1 MPTETVV
8 GEEVMTVAD
17 ASRNCDV
24 KAKKTIIRWAEAEGI
39 KEVYARTVSNTIER
53 AVPVEWVHRKM
64 QERSIQTEPVFER
77 VEVAANVSF
86 DAPGGKEGG
95 EMLPDTIRA
104 LPELAQIVERFARLY
119 EEHTEL
125 VESFVKDSKGL
136 TELVHKSMEH
146 EHKQHEATL
155 SGVLKNQKAQYALIG
170 GILLFV
176 LVGIGWGVYGLF
188 TVRDDTLDRAKG
200 LAGDVK
206 KDLSKQISEQS
217 RINDEL
223 RLKDRQ
229 AMEKL
234 AAEVKTARERET
246 EATSRMVR
254 MREEDLKAARE
265 LLAKEQVQRQRLEDE
280 LRAVKAGIPPAE
292 APPGGLPK

>member
-1 MPTETVV
+1 
-8 GEEVMTVAD
+8 MTVAD